1 MKIASARRVNKLL
14 TIAGKIHYS
23 SKTWSNGQSFV
34 ILVSVLILLGGG
46 AYMTMGFKMFRS
58 NETKSRVQILTD
70 DL

>member
-1 MKIASARRVNKLL
+1 MPIASARRVNKLL

-46 AYMTMGFKMFRS
+46 AFMTMVLKCLEAMKQ
-58 NETKSRVQILTD
+58 NPVYKY
-70 DL
+70 